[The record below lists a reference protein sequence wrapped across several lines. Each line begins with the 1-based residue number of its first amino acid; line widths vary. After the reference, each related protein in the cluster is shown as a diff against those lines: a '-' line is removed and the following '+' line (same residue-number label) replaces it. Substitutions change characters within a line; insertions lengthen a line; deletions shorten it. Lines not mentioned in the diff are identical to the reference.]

1 MTTYYKVT
9 GANGES
15 IHGGRLQW
23 SLPVKD
29 GEDWTPGDWHE
40 TAAELVLCSSG
51 LHLTGEPAAW
61 WAEDARCFVAEYDGE
76 RVGDGG
82 DKIAVRKARLIREL
96 VGAELAGLQIFSEG
110 QHVCTK
116 GAVRAYGSAT
126 VRASDSATVEAY
138 DSATVRAYGS
148 ATVEAFD
155 SATVLCPPRAWG
167 QPTVTVAGH
176 AVWIDY
182 RSGKPIVHAVTAEFA
197 DRGSCRMTR
206 LRAALRRWYALT
218 REVCH
223 HGWRVVS
230 GRASVHVLDTESGI
244 TRFTLG
250 TRRKG

>member
-1 MTTYYKVT
+1 M
-9 GANGES
+9 
-15 IHGGRLQW
+15 
-23 SLPVKD
+23 
-29 GEDWTPGDWHE
+29 
-40 TAAELVLCSSG
+40 
-51 LHLTGEPAAW
+51 
-61 WAEDARCFVAEYDGE
+61 
-76 RVGDGG
+76 
-82 DKIAVRKARLIREL
+82 
-96 VGAELAGLQIFSEG
+96 
-110 QHVCTK
+110 
-116 GAVRAYGSAT
+116 
-126 VRASDSATVEAY
+126 EAY
-138 DSATVRAYGS
+138 DSATVRAYGSATVEASGSATVEASGSATVRASGS

-244 TRFTLG
+244 TRFTLD